1 MTQLHTF
8 QDGDSTITVKTEEQP
23 NGEFTAIDNDNYDG
37 PGSPMGW
44 GFSTIG
50 AIADLFERMPRAASE
65 REDYDRNAAA
75 RDHARDLR
83 KHEAV

>member
-8 QDGDSTITVKTEEQP
+8 QDGEFTITVSTVSHS
-23 NGEFTAIDNDNYDG
+23 NGEYSAIEADNYD
-37 PGSPMGW
+37 SPVGW